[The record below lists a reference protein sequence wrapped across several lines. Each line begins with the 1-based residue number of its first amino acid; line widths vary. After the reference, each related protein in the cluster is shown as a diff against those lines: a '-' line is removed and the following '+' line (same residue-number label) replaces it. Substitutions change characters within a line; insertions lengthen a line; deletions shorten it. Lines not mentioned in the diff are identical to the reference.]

1 MKLNMDCVRAVML
14 CAEEYTDYNHYC
26 YFISYQKNN
35 VNDFLLDDPET
46 PPAYQL
52 ELEKTYD
59 NDDLFYAVEY
69 CVKSGFVETLFSKDT
84 YRIPISRITPDGH
97 RFLENIR
104 SDTNWE
110 KVKSVA
116 KKAGSFSAD
125 VIIEIAKNVAV
136 EAAKHFLTNTDEPS
150 YLCIFQ
156 FGLDCRFVVP
166 DLLFFDSSFHDF
178 FCDGS
183 NGIFSRA
190 YHAAVNLNFDL
201 HFVLL
206 RVNPVQL
213 PAFQIGSP
221 AAALLNPRIS
231 VLL

>member
-84 YRIPISRITPDGH
+84 YRIPISRITPDVPCPHRSLSPSAKFYWDFLFCGPNTH
-97 RFLENIR
+97 GFAGQGGYNAGQVFLSFLFRQALQTRPRFL
-104 SDTNWE
+104 
-110 KVKSVA
+110 
-116 KKAGSFSAD
+116 
-125 VIIEIAKNVAV
+125 
-136 EAAKHFLTNTDEPS
+136 P
-150 YLCIFQ
+150 
-156 FGLDCRFVVP
+156 LDPRFP
-166 DLLFFDSSFHDF
+166 RR
-178 FCDGS
+178 G
-183 NGIFSRA
+183 
-190 YHAAVNLNFDL
+190 NLWSLD
-201 HFVLL
+201 
-206 RVNPVQL
+206 
-213 PAFQIGSP
+213 
-221 AAALLNPRIS
+221 
-231 VLL
+231 

>member
-69 CVKSGFVETLFSKDT
+69 CVKSGFVETLFSKET

-97 RFLENIR
+97 RSL
-104 SDTNWE
+104 
-110 KVKSVA
+110 
-116 KKAGSFSAD
+116 
-125 VIIEIAKNVAV
+125 
-136 EAAKHFLTNTDEPS
+136 
-150 YLCIFQ
+150 
-156 FGLDCRFVVP
+156 
-166 DLLFFDSSFHDF
+166 
-178 FCDGS
+178 
-183 NGIFSRA
+183 
-190 YHAAVNLNFDL
+190 
-201 HFVLL
+201 
-206 RVNPVQL
+206 
-213 PAFQIGSP
+213 
-221 AAALLNPRIS
+221 
-231 VLL
+231 

>member
-14 CAEEYTDYNHYC
+14 CTEEYTDYNHYC

-125 VIIEIAKNVAV
+125 VIIETAKNVAV
-136 EAAKHFLTNTDEPS
+136 EAAKHFFYQHLTSLPTSAFSNSVWIAASLYQICFSLIPVFTISFAMVLTAYSRGLIMPLS
-150 YLCIFQ
+150 ISILIFT
-156 FGLDCRFVVP
+156 L
-166 DLLFFDSSFHDF
+166 SSF
-178 FCDGS
+178 
-183 NGIFSRA
+183 A
-190 YHAAVNLNFDL
+190 
-201 HFVLL
+201 
-206 RVNPVQL
+206 
-213 PAFQIGSP
+213 
-221 AAALLNPRIS
+221 
-231 VLL
+231 

>member
-52 ELEKTYD
+52 KLEKTYD

-116 KKAGSFSAD
+116 KKAGSFSTD

-136 EAAKHFLTNTDEPS
+136 EAAKHFLTNT
-150 YLCIFQ
+150 
-156 FGLDCRFVVP
+156 
-166 DLLFFDSSFHDF
+166 
-178 FCDGS
+178 
-183 NGIFSRA
+183 
-190 YHAAVNLNFDL
+190 
-201 HFVLL
+201 
-206 RVNPVQL
+206 
-213 PAFQIGSP
+213 
-221 AAALLNPRIS
+221 
-231 VLL
+231 

>member
-59 NDDLFYAVEY
+59 NDD
-69 CVKSGFVETLFSKDT
+69 T
-84 YRIPISRITPDGH
+84 YRVPISRITPDGH

-136 EAAKHFLTNTDEPS
+136 EAAKHFLTST
-150 YLCIFQ
+150 
-156 FGLDCRFVVP
+156 
-166 DLLFFDSSFHDF
+166 
-178 FCDGS
+178 
-183 NGIFSRA
+183 
-190 YHAAVNLNFDL
+190 
-201 HFVLL
+201 
-206 RVNPVQL
+206 
-213 PAFQIGSP
+213 
-221 AAALLNPRIS
+221 
-231 VLL
+231 

>member
-35 VNDFLLDDPET
+35 VNNFLLDDPET

-116 KKAGSFSAD
+116 KKGRLFQHRCDNRDRKERSCGSGQTFFNQHLTSLPTSAFSNS
-125 VIIEIAKNVAV
+125 VWIAASLYQICFSLIPVFTISFAMV
-136 EAAKHFLTNTDEPS
+136 LTAYSRGLIMPLS
-150 YLCIFQ
+150 ISILIFT
-156 FGLDCRFVVP
+156 L
-166 DLLFFDSSFHDF
+166 SSF
-178 FCDGS
+178 
-183 NGIFSRA
+183 A
-190 YHAAVNLNFDL
+190 
-201 HFVLL
+201 
-206 RVNPVQL
+206 
-213 PAFQIGSP
+213 
-221 AAALLNPRIS
+221 
-231 VLL
+231 

>member
-84 YRIPISRITPDGH
+84 YRI
-97 RFLENIR
+97 
-104 SDTNWE
+104 
-110 KVKSVA
+110 
-116 KKAGSFSAD
+116 
-125 VIIEIAKNVAV
+125 
-136 EAAKHFLTNTDEPS
+136 
-150 YLCIFQ
+150 
-156 FGLDCRFVVP
+156 
-166 DLLFFDSSFHDF
+166 
-178 FCDGS
+178 
-183 NGIFSRA
+183 
-190 YHAAVNLNFDL
+190 VNLRCSSTFTT
-201 HFVLL
+201 
-206 RVNPVQL
+206 
-213 PAFQIGSP
+213 SP
-221 AAALLNPRIS
+221 LWTLGRTVPM
-231 VLL
+231 

>member
-14 CAEEYTDYNHYC
+14 CAEEHTDYNHYC

-35 VNDFLLDDPET
+35 VNDCLLDDPET

-69 CVKSGFVETLFSKDT
+69 CVKSRFVETLFSKDT

-136 EAAKHFLTNTDEPS
+136 EAAKHFLANT
-150 YLCIFQ
+150 
-156 FGLDCRFVVP
+156 
-166 DLLFFDSSFHDF
+166 
-178 FCDGS
+178 
-183 NGIFSRA
+183 
-190 YHAAVNLNFDL
+190 
-201 HFVLL
+201 
-206 RVNPVQL
+206 
-213 PAFQIGSP
+213 
-221 AAALLNPRIS
+221 
-231 VLL
+231 

>member
-59 NDDLFYAVEY
+59 NDIQMQSKAAAV

-136 EAAKHFLTNTDEPS
+136 EAAKHFLTNT
-150 YLCIFQ
+150 
-156 FGLDCRFVVP
+156 
-166 DLLFFDSSFHDF
+166 
-178 FCDGS
+178 
-183 NGIFSRA
+183 
-190 YHAAVNLNFDL
+190 
-201 HFVLL
+201 
-206 RVNPVQL
+206 
-213 PAFQIGSP
+213 
-221 AAALLNPRIS
+221 
-231 VLL
+231 

>member
-14 CAEEYTDYNHYC
+14 CAEEHTDYNHYC
-26 YFISYQKNN
+26 YFISYQ
-35 VNDFLLDDPET
+35 
-46 PPAYQL
+46 
-52 ELEKTYD
+52 KTYD

-136 EAAKHFLTNTDEPS
+136 EAAKHFLANT
-150 YLCIFQ
+150 
-156 FGLDCRFVVP
+156 
-166 DLLFFDSSFHDF
+166 
-178 FCDGS
+178 
-183 NGIFSRA
+183 
-190 YHAAVNLNFDL
+190 
-201 HFVLL
+201 
-206 RVNPVQL
+206 
-213 PAFQIGSP
+213 
-221 AAALLNPRIS
+221 
-231 VLL
+231 